1 MEYEV
6 SGPEGDIG
14 GREVCTSSPTDAV
27 IGGIISAWNMRVVG
41 VPLRVV
47 IARATSDEE
56 TAGNSS
62 TFCSVSQAILDYRTW
77 SLLRSL

>member
-6 SGPEGDIG
+6 RGPEGESG
-14 GREVCTSSPTDAV
+14 GREVCTSSPTESV

-41 VPLRVV
+41 TSLRVV
-47 IARATSDEE
+47 MARATSEEE

-62 TFCSVSQAILDYRTW
+62 T
-77 SLLRSL
+77 